1 MTMVCRWT
9 RAVVIAG
16 GIVLAASAASGQ
28 SASPPGE
35 TSTFHHGTHQRAHRG
50 AAPGEFAGAM
60 LKFGMHATAV
70 DAELKTLVAD
80 MNMFTGDLKIEAMAR
95 ALTLLVERQSAM
107 REQMMAMHGWMM
119 HMMAPMEDLS
129 IEGPSGAVVPEDVDP
144 GSMCAETPQ

>member
-1 MTMVCRWT
+1 MTTVGRWSW
-9 RAVVIAG
+9 RFVIAG
-16 GIVLAASAASGQ
+16 AVVLAASVASGQ
-28 SASPPGE
+28 SASPPDG
-35 TSTFHHGTHQRAHRG
+35 TDTFHHGMHQRAHRG

-95 ALTLLVERQSAM
+95 VLTLLVERQSAM
-107 REQMMAMHGWMM
+107 REQMTAMHGLMM

-144 GSMCAETPQ
+144 GSMCVETP